1 MQDKHSE
8 VAQMSFMG
16 SVCDVARRG
25 KMRSEDTR
33 RQSVVFLF
41 NNGDNKKWK
50 DIVIRMP
57 TLR

>member
-8 VAQMSFMG
+8 VAQISFMG

-33 RQSVVFLF
+33 RQSVVFFILEITK
-41 NNGDNKKWK
+41 NG
-50 DIVIRMP
+50 R
-57 TLR
+57 TL